1 MQCKYCDKE
10 TVFNTSVCHQHGGH
24 KIRYGTSAP
33 NYKHGERTKEA
44 RESRARLRALSEMG
58 NGIGMFHRKMVGRK
72 PNHPLIHD
80 VKKFKQLFKELY
92 DERFKK

>member
-1 MQCKYCDKE
+1 MQCKYCNKQ

-44 RESRARLRALSEMG
+44 RESRARLRTLVFIG
-58 NGIGMFHRKMVGRK
+58 NQLGFIKRKLRGRK
-72 PNHPLIHD
+72 ILI
-80 VKKFKQLFKELY
+80 QGEWI
-92 DERFKK
+92 